1 MNSELVLGFL
11 RIVVKNGSEWKV
23 HVEAYSGQVELFLQR
38 VEKSLKRIALYL
50 MKTIGILRHT
60 RAARVVLSLEM

>member
-23 HVEAYSGQVELFLQR
+23 HVEAYSGQVELFL
-38 VEKSLKRIALYL
+38 LKYSES
-50 MKTIGILRHT
+50 KK
-60 RAARVVLSLEM
+60 V